1 MIPMS
6 HLRTL
11 CTALMLTLPL
21 AHTAMAQVTVT
32 DPWVRGT
39 VAEQKATGAFMRLT
53 APVDSRVVEARS
65 PVAGTVEI
73 HEMKMDNGVMR
84 MRAMPA
90 LTLPANQAV
99 DLAPGGY
106 HVMLMGLKQVLKP
119 GDSVPLTLVV
129 EGPDKQRRNIEVSA
143 PVRALNAS
151 PTGASGHGSGHG
163 SGHKH

>member
-1 MIPMS
+1 
-6 HLRTL
+6 
-11 CTALMLTLPL
+11 
-21 AHTAMAQVTVT
+21 VT

-39 VAEQKATGAFMRLT
+39 VPEQKATGAFMRLT

-65 PVAGTVEI
+65 PVAGTVEL

-99 DLAPGGY
+99 NLAPGGY
-106 HVMLMGLKQVLKP
+106 HVMLMGLKQPLKA
-119 GDSVPLTLVV
+119 GDTVPITLVV

-151 PTGASGHGSGHG
+151 PAGASGHGSGHG

>member
-1 MIPMS
+1 MITLPR
-6 HLRTL
+6 LRTL
-11 CTALMLTLPL
+11 SVALLLTVPMAQVAL
-21 AHTAMAQVTVT
+21 AQVTVT

-106 HVMLMGLKQVLKP
+106 HVMLMGLKQPLKA
-119 GDSVPLTLVV
+119 GDTVPITLVV

-151 PTGASGHGSGHG
+151 PAGASGHGSGHG